1 MNPSSANSFNTN
13 LSIFLIIAGV
23 IGFFALLFSLYLVP
37 ESALSKIDY
46 ASIKA
51 VLLFLGS
58 LILATLGV
66 LIYWAFHAPSV
77 RRMAVNGW
85 RAVLVYS
92 AAAGGFSIFGWP
104 RLASFSLDEAG
115 LRAGFSPAAASLEV
129 WPNLALC
136 FAGIA
141 IMTVLYM
148 IVGVLENKYG
158 WEL

>member
-1 MNPSSANSFNTN
+1 M
-13 LSIFLIIAGV
+13 IAGG
-23 IGFFALLFSLYLVP
+23 IGFFVLLFSLYLVP
-37 ESALSKIDY
+37 EAALSKIDY

-58 LILATLGV
+58 LLLATLGV
-66 LIYWAFHAPSV
+66 LIYWAFHTPNL
-77 RRMAVNGW
+77 RRMAVAGW

-129 WPNLALC
+129 WPNLAVC

-141 IMTVLYM
+141 VMTVLYM
-148 IVGVLENKYG
+148 TVGVLESKYG
-158 WEL
+158 TEL